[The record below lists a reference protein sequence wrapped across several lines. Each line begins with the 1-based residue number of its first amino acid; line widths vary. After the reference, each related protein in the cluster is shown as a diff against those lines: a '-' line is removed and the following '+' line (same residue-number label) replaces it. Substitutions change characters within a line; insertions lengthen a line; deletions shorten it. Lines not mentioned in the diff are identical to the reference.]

1 MNAGF
6 ARTSD
11 GKSLQFLCGGG
22 DMGERIRNFAW
33 HQTPLGAPDT
43 WPSGLRTSLRI
54 LLTTG
59 HPVFIF
65 WGRDLTCFYN
75 DAYCRSLGPE
85 KHPSILG
92 RPAQEAWA
100 EIWPIIGPQ
109 IDQVMRGDSATWHEN
124 ALVPIVRHGELQD
137 VYWTYSYGPI
147 DEPDAPNGVG
157 GVLVICTET
166 TEQVI
171 SEQRKDEFLAMLA
184 HELRNPLAPIRT
196 SAELIARSS
205 LADETILRAAGVINR
220 QSAQL
225 TRLVDDLLDVS
236 RISRG
241 QIELKRETLLLS
253 SVIEFAIETTAP
265 LCRASHHALT
275 HHVNPEPLYV
285 VGDEARLV
293 QVFSNVLANAAKYT
307 EANGRIEIRVTALEH
322 TLEVTI
328 SDNGAGISAEFMPRL
343 FEMFAQA
350 DKTSE
355 RSQGGLGIGLQVVK
369 KLVDMHGGE
378 VTARSDGLGH
388 GSTFVISLPRALP
401 SLAALRAAS

>member
-1 MNAGF
+1 
-6 ARTSD
+6 
-11 GKSLQFLCGGG
+11 
-22 DMGERIRNFAW
+22 MGERIRNFAW
-33 HQTPLGAPDT
+33 HQTALGAPDT

-54 LLTTG
+54 LLSTG

-75 DAYCRSLGPE
+75 DAYARSLGPE

-92 RPAQEAWA
+92 RPAQEAWP

-166 TEQVI
+166 TEQMI
-171 SEQRKDEFLAMLA
+171 SERRKDEFLAMLA

-196 SAELIARSS
+196 AAELILRSS
-205 LADETILRAAGVINR
+205 PADENILRAAGIISR

-253 SVIEFAIETTAP
+253 TIIEHAIETTAP
-265 LCRASHHALT
+265 LCHAGHHELT
-275 HHVNPEPLYV
+275 HYVNPEPLYV

-307 EANGRIEIRVTALEH
+307 EANGRIEIRITAGEH
-322 TLEVTI
+322 TVEVAI
-328 SDNGAGISAEFMPRL
+328 SDNGVGISAEFLPRL

-350 DKTSE
+350 DKTLD
-355 RSQGGLGIGLQVVK
+355 RSQGGLGIGLPVVK
-369 KLVDMHGGE
+369 KLVGMHGGE
-378 VTARSDGLGH
+378 ITARSEGLGH